1 MTEKFDNEAERT
13 KIITKMAKTDYPIS
27 ELIARR
33 WSARAFSTKPV
44 EDIYNKTF
52 INFRSG
58 QMGSLLTK

>member
-33 WSARAFSTKPV
+33 SARAFLL
-44 EDIYNKTF
+44 NQLRNQ
-52 INFRSG
+52 NFY
-58 QMGSLLTK
+58 QF